1 MHLDPADPDVSTYP
15 LLNSIIVPRPIAWVS
30 TVSADGVGNLAPHSF
45 FTVACVDPPLVSVTS
60 VGAKDTLRNVQETG
74 ELTIS
79 LAHRPLLD
87 QINHTSAPYDAD
99 VDEAE
104 AVGLEMAPGVAVS
117 VPRVAASPAAL
128 ECVLHSVLEL
138 GNSWLIL
145 GRVVGIHV
153 DDEVMVEG
161 HPEFHLLQPLA
172 RLGRNEWG
180 LPSEVVTRD
189 RPQRAPDRS

>member
-1 MHLDPADPDVSTYP
+1 MHFDPADPDVKTYP
-15 LLNSIIVPRPIAWVS
+15 LLNSIVVPRPIAWVS
-30 TVSADGVGNLAPHSF
+30 TRSADGVGNLAPHSF

-74 ELTIS
+74 EMVVS
-79 LAHRPLLD
+79 LANRPLLE
-87 QINHTSAPYDAD
+87 QVNATSAPYDPD

-104 AVGLEMAPGVAVS
+104 AHGLEMAPSVHVS
-117 VPRVAASPAAL
+117 VPRVAASPASL
-128 ECVLHSVLEL
+128 ECVLHAVHEL

-153 DDEVMVEG
+153 DDAVLKDG
-161 HPEFHLLQPLA
+161 HPEFDLMEPLS

-180 LPSEVVTRD
+180 LPNEVIRID
-189 RPQRAPDRS
+189 RPTKAPARD